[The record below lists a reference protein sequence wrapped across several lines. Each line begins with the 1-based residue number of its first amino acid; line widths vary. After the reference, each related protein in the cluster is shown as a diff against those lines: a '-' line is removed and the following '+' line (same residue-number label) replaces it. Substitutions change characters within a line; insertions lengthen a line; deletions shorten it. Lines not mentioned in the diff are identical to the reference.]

1 MCWFCLALLRIDTI
15 FQAKFI
21 WIRISQKFFCPE
33 RLWLIFEQISW
44 KSYRNKNLFQNKQNY
59 FHMQKKNL
67 KWLHITLDSGFP
79 FLYFIIPWHVDA
91 TLLKVNS
98 FPKDYLGVQ
107 CMIIWSYIDIKL
119 NKKMLAIFF
128 HFKCMTNIRGITG
141 TSSVV
146 RQDVIMTLSLT
157 PAHATS

>member
-79 FLYFIIPWHVDA
+79 
-91 TLLKVNS
+91 
-98 FPKDYLGVQ
+98 KDYLGVQ

-119 NKKMLAIFF
+119 NKKMLTIFF